1 MAENKKSFLLY
12 CDTLLTVKKL
22 TDQKAGK
29 LFKIILMYVNDENPT
44 VDDLVVDLA
53 FEPIKQQLKRDLKK
67 YEAICDRNKSNG
79 GKGGRPQKETQKKP
93 KKPSGLIWDKKN
105 EKNNPSI
112 TQNNLIYDTD
122 TDTDTDIESSKE
134 DIKPPITTH
143 SEIDFLKFKNWISQ
157 NAPQVSK
164 MKEPF
169 TIDEFEK
176 LKLDFDVGF
185 IQNLIQ
191 AMHNYKPLLQ
201 KNQSANLTFRNW
213 AKREIK
219 NGKTFNSSSKVTDL
233 DAIVDAVCA
242 AHGM

>member
-12 CDTLLTVKKL
+12 CDTLLTVNKL
-22 TDQKAGK
+22 TDQQAGK
-29 LFKIILMYVNDENPT
+29 LFKIILRYVNDENPV
-44 VDDLVVDLA
+44 VDNILLDLV
-53 FEPIKQQLKRDLKK
+53 FEPIKQQLKRDLQRYQK
-67 YEAICDRNKSNG
+67 ICDRNKSNG
-79 GKGGRPQKETQKKP
+79 GKGGRPITQKKP
-93 KKPSGLIWDKKN
+93 KKPSGLSGNPKK
-105 EKNNPSI
+105 P
-112 TQNNLIYDTD
+112 DTD
-122 TDTDTDIESSKE
+122 SDSDTDIESSKE
-134 DIKPPITTH
+134 DINPHITTQC
-143 SEIDFLKFKNWISQ
+143 EIDFSKFKNWISQ

-169 TIDEFEK
+169 TIDEFEN

-219 NGKTFNSSSKVTDL
+219 NGKTFNYSSKVTDL

-242 AHGM
+242 AHGMQ